1 FYMIRPA
8 PRPAL
13 FPYTPL
19 FRSPGPARPRRR
31 PRLPVRRRTDRSRE
45 AAGMVL
51 SCQRAQVED
60 PRAGGNEGAPWP
72 EHLETATPGV
82 SSVQG
87 PAGGGCRLEALETDG
102 RPRSAR

>member
-82 SSVQG
+82 SSVDRKST
-87 PAGGGCRLEALETDG
+87 RLNSSHVKISYAVFC
-102 RPRSAR
+102 